1 MYPYLTTRSG
11 KSIVNIVSKITEK
24 DVLDSIE
31 KLTIR
36 IGDLIEKCNQ
46 LDNKNQL
53 LNKENKHLLETH
65 NSTLEKNN
73 LAKNKAEAILERLRN
88 LEGSA

>member
-31 KLTIR
+31 KLATR
-36 IGDLIEKCNQ
+36 IEDLIEKCNQ

-73 LAKNKAEAILERLRN
+73 LAKNKAEAILERLRSF
-88 LEGSA
+88 EGSA

>member
-1 MYPYLTTRSG
+1 LTTRSG
-11 KSIVNIVSKITEK
+11 KSIVNIMSKITEK

-31 KLTIR
+31 KLATR
-36 IGDLIEKCNQ
+36 IEDLIEKCNQ
-46 LDNKNQL
+46 LDNTNQL

-88 LEGSA
+88 FEGSA

>member
-1 MYPYLTTRSG
+1 M
-11 KSIVNIVSKITEK
+11 NIVSKITEK
-24 DVLDSIE
+24 DILDSIE

>member
-1 MYPYLTTRSG
+1 M
-11 KSIVNIVSKITEK
+11 NIVSKITEK

-31 KLTIR
+31 KLATR
-36 IGDLIEKCNQ
+36 IEDLIEKCNQ

-53 LNKENKHLLETH
+53 LNKENKHLLETY

>member
-1 MYPYLTTRSG
+1 M
-11 KSIVNIVSKITEK
+11 SKITEK
-24 DVLDSIE
+24 DILNSLE
-31 KLTIR
+31 KLTTR
-36 IGDLIEKCNQ
+36 IEDLIEKCNQ

-53 LNKENKHLLETH
+53 LNKENKHLLDAH
-65 NSTLEKNN
+65 NSTLKKNN

>member
-1 MYPYLTTRSG
+1 LYPYLTTRSG

-31 KLTIR
+31 KLTTR
-36 IGDLIEKCNQ
+36 IEELIEKCNQ

-53 LNKENKHLLETH
+53 LNEENKHLSETH
-65 NSTLEKNN
+65 KSTLEKNN

-88 LEGSA
+88 FEGSA

>member
-1 MYPYLTTRSG
+1 LYPYLTTRSG

>member
-1 MYPYLTTRSG
+1 M
-11 KSIVNIVSKITEK
+11 SKITEK
-24 DVLDSIE
+24 DILNSLE
-31 KLTIR
+31 KLTTR
-36 IGDLIEKCNQ
+36 IEDLIEKCNQ

-65 NSTLEKNN
+65 KSTLEKNN

>member
-1 MYPYLTTRSG
+1 M
-11 KSIVNIVSKITEK
+11 NIVSKITEK